1 MAPQFLKPASRVP
14 GRPVKSA
21 VRSAFGRV
29 SSAPPATSRR
39 GSGRRPRPAR
49 ARSGPQPQLLLL
61 CATPG
66 ADSRVPAPSCPRTE
80 GRSRHKF
87 KNIRKP
93 RSQRMESASMFD
105 GDQQGNIDGFIK
117 PPMNHTL
124 IKVG

>member
-14 GRPVKSA
+14 GRPVRSA

-49 ARSGPQPQLLLL
+49 AQSGPQLLPL

-66 ADSRVPAPSCPRTE
+66 ADSRVPAPPCTRTE
-80 GRSRHKF
+80 LGAPVSPGQAAVPAAATRPRGHLPGCFEVAGNGALRSSDRPRRHLVQHK
-87 KNIRKP
+87 
-93 RSQRMESASMFD
+93 S
-105 GDQQGNIDGFIK
+105 
-117 PPMNHTL
+117 
-124 IKVG
+124 